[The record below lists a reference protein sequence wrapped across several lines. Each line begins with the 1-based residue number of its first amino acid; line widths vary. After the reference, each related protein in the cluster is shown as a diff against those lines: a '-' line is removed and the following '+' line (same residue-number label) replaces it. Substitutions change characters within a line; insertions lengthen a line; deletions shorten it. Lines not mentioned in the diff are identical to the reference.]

1 MGDIY
6 IDFLTGSTYYKL
18 SQPVSPMIRPI
29 PAPTGATI
37 LVGSSQTYTTI
48 DAALA
53 AANNGD
59 RLLLDAET
67 FIITT
72 TVTVNKSV
80 TIEGQGIGTTTVITT
95 LNTVISMFNVTV
107 SNVIFRN
114 MSIIQ
119 DFPSVLSVESVI
131 SINNLLAT
139 GIYVDS
145 CEISVCELGIAI
157 KATEFQITNCNFTYA
172 PAASP
177 NNGYFYI
184 IISSTS
190 GQSIID
196 GNTFVSDSGNTRCRF
211 IIITNIT
218 VNSGTLQGNLVISNN
233 TQDNLSP
240 ATLRHLL
247 DIEEFVGTNFGLFLL
262 NNTTVNEGNVPVLL
276 FNADLTIFKFIEV
289 VGNSIQNT
297 AGKGLIGSDSSSIGQ
312 TPIFSSGNTIANQFF
327 TLGWASATVPPSFIV
342 GYNTT
347 VIPVP
352 PNRPLTNCYWLMLI

>member
-1 MGDIY
+1 
-6 IDFLTGSTYYKL
+6 
-18 SQPVSPMIRPI
+18 MIRPI

-114 MSIIQ
+114 MSII

-157 KATEFQITNCNFTYA
+157 KATEF
-172 PAASP
+172 
-177 NNGYFYI
+177 
-184 IISSTS
+184 
-190 GQSIID
+190 
-196 GNTFVSDSGNTRCRF
+196 R
-211 IIITNIT
+211 
-218 VNSGTLQGNLVISNN
+218 
-233 TQDNLSP
+233 
-240 ATLRHLL
+240 
-247 DIEEFVGTNFGLFLL
+247 
-262 NNTTVNEGNVPVLL
+262 
-276 FNADLTIFKFIEV
+276 
-289 VGNSIQNT
+289 
-297 AGKGLIGSDSSSIGQ
+297 
-312 TPIFSSGNTIANQFF
+312 
-327 TLGWASATVPPSFIV
+327 
-342 GYNTT
+342 
-347 VIPVP
+347 
-352 PNRPLTNCYWLMLI
+352 

>member
-1 MGDIY
+1 M
-6 IDFLTGSTYYKL
+6 
-18 SQPVSPMIRPI
+18 
-29 PAPTGATI
+29 
-37 LVGSSQTYTTI
+37 
-48 DAALA
+48 
-53 AANNGD
+53 
-59 RLLLDAET
+59 
-67 FIITT
+67 
-72 TVTVNKSV
+72 
-80 TIEGQGIGTTTVITT
+80 
-95 LNTVISMFNVTV
+95 
-107 SNVIFRN
+107 
-114 MSIIQ
+114 
-119 DFPSVLSVESVI
+119 
-131 SINNLLAT
+131 
-139 GIYVDS
+139 
-145 CEISVCELGIAI
+145 
-157 KATEFQITNCNFTYA
+157 
-172 PAASP
+172 
-177 NNGYFYI
+177 
-184 IISSTS
+184 
-190 GQSIID
+190 
-196 GNTFVSDSGNTRCRF
+196 SDSGNTRCRF

-297 AGKGLIGSDSSSIGQ
+297 AGKGLIGIDSSSIGQ

-352 PNRPLTNCYWLMLI
+352 PNLPLTNCYWLMLI